1 MTLSNL
7 NHSRKTEISIGLGG
21 KAGRRF
27 TKPMAPENRQ
37 KYQYLSLTK

>member
-1 MTLSNL
+1 VAYRRPIS
-7 NHSRKTEISIGLGG
+7 SIEISIGLGG

-37 KYQYLSLTK
+37 EKQYLPLTK

>member
-1 MTLSNL
+1 MKIQQFVES
-7 NHSRKTEISIGLGG
+7 SIEISIGLEC

-37 KYQYLSLTK
+37 DSNTYL

>member
-1 MTLSNL
+1 MKINYAKGPNEAHKNNL
-7 NHSRKTEISIGLGG
+7 SIGLGW

-37 KYQYLSLTK
+37 E